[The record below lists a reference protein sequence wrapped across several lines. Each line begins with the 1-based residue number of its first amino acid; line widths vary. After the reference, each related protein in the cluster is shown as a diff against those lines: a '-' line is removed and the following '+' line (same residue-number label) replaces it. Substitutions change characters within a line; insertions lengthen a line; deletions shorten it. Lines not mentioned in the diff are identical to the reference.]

1 VAELP
6 GTLKLVT
13 VWLLLGL
20 ALFLGVSWWQAQQ
33 RQTRITLDGGTIE
46 IRRSGDGHYHWRGR
60 IDGPGGAREVDFLVD
75 TGATATALPQRLAEQ
90 LQLEPEAQ
98 VRSSTAGGVVQ
109 GYVARV
115 DIELEGGVHVR
126 RLPVTV
132 LPALERPLL
141 GMDILSKMRFSQQSG
156 VLRIEPGTGAR
167 P

>member
-1 VAELP
+1 MSELP
-6 GTLKLVT
+6 RTLKLAT
-13 VWLLLGL
+13 VWLLIGL
-20 ALFLGVSWWQAQQ
+20 TLFLGFSWWQAQQ
-33 RQTRITLDGGTIE
+33 RQSRVTLAGGAIE
-46 IRRSGDGHYHWRGR
+46 IRRSDDGHYHWRGR
-60 IDGPGGAREVDFLVD
+60 IGGREVDFLVD

-90 LQLEPEAQ
+90 LQLEPESR

-109 GYVARV
+109 GYIARV
-115 DIELEGGVHVR
+115 DIELEGGVHAR

-156 VLRIEPGTGAR
+156 VLRIEPATGSR